1 MKILV
6 LNCGS
11 SSIKYQVFDMLYG
24 NSENRILAKGIVER
38 IGLQVSR
45 VVHKSTGKENVEF
58 NESVQNHVTGI
69 NRILDLLVS
78 SEHGIMQ
85 SLDEIS
91 AVGHRVA
98 HGGDY
103 FTASALIDEAAER
116 KIEEYVELAP
126 LHNPANLNGI
136 RAIRQILPNIP
147 QVACFDTSFHQTM
160 PPHSYLYALPY
171 DYFSKLKI
179 RRYGFHGMSHKFVS
193 HKVCS
198 ELGCSIENTKIITCH
213 LGNGSSITAVDRGK
227 SIDTTMGFTPLEGL
241 MMGTRCG
248 DIDAGIILYL
258 LQSKNLTGDR
268 INSLLNKE
276 SGLYGISGISSD
288 MRDLWNAADNGNAQ
302 AKLALDMFMYRV
314 LKYIGAYAAA
324 MNGVDIIVFTGGIGE
339 NDFGVRE
346 TISKKLEYLGVDFDS
361 KVNYMLRGVDFK
373 VITKPGSKV
382 KVVVASTDEELVI
395 ATDTMRLTNNK
406 Q

>member
-11 SSIKYQVFDMLYG
+11 SSIKYQVFDMLDAD
-24 NSENRILAKGIVER
+24 SENRILAKGIVER
-38 IGLQVSR
+38 IGLQISKI
-45 VVHKSTGKENVEF
+45 VHKPTGKENAEF
-58 NESVQNHVTGI
+58 NEPVKNHIAGI

-78 SEHGIMQ
+78 GEHGVLQ

-91 AVGHRVA
+91 AVGHRVV
-98 HGGDY
+98 HGGEH
-103 FTASALIDEAAER
+103 FTASMLIDETVEQ
-116 KIEEYVELAP
+116 KIEEYTELAP
-126 LHNPANLNGI
+126 LHNPANINGI

-160 PPHSYLYALPY
+160 PPHAFLYALPY
-171 DYFSKLKI
+171 DYYSQQKI
-179 RRYGFHGMSHKFVS
+179 RRYGFHGMSHQFVAN
-193 HKVCS
+193 KACKK
-198 ELGCSIENTKIITCH
+198 LGCNIENTKVITCH
-213 LGNGSSITAVDRGK
+213 LGNGSSITAVDKGK
-227 SIDTTMGFTPLEGL
+227 SVDTTMGFTPLEGL

-258 LQSKNLTGDR
+258 LQSKNISSEQ
-268 INSLLNKE
+268 INALLNKK
-276 SGLYGISGISSD
+276 SGLQGISGVSSD
-288 MRDLWNAADNGNAQ
+288 MRDLWNAADDGNKD

-339 NDFGVRE
+339 NDFNVRE
-346 TISKKLEYLGVDFDS
+346 TISKKLEYLGVELDS
-361 KVNYMLRGVDFK
+361 KTNYMLRGVDFEI
-373 VITKPGSKV
+373 ITKPGSKV

-395 ATDTMRLTNNK
+395 ATDTLKLTNNK
-406 Q
+406 

>member
-38 IGLQVSR
+38 IGLQVSKI
-45 VVHKSTGKENVEF
+45 VHKSTGKENAEF
-58 NESVQNHVTGI
+58 NEAVRNHVTGI
-69 NRILDLLVS
+69 NKILDLLVS
-78 SEHGIMQ
+78 DEHGIMQ

-103 FTASALIDEAAER
+103 FTESALIDEAAER

-136 RAIRQILPNIP
+136 RAIRQILPNVP

-193 HKVCS
+193 HKVCN

-258 LQSKNLTGDR
+258 LQSKNLTGDQ

-288 MRDLWNAADNGNAQ
+288 MRDLWNAADKGNKQ

-324 MNGVDIIVFTGGIGE
+324 MNGVDVIVFTGGIGE
-339 NDFGVRE
+339 NDFSVRE
-346 TISKKLEYLGVDFDS
+346 AVSKKLEYLGVDFDS
-361 KVNYMLRGVDFK
+361 SVNNMLRGVDFK